1 MKLKRKLAFVFLVII
16 GVFIGYLIVAK
27 NTNIWPYHKPELLV
41 LEEKLEK
48 KYGQD
53 YKPIYLYIKT
63 DSSDEEIILLKNKL
77 EQYPEVIAVEVVP
90 WPKKS
95 KSEYSAALRLIPM
108 VKRVSGGLEGYPS
121 DVLDFLNEGKTDP
134 SSPTHIISN
143 WSLRGEPNDFFDWPY

>member
-1 MKLKRKLAFVFLVII
+1 MRLKKKLII
-16 GVFIGYLIVAK
+16 IIVVSVGVLIGYFVHAK
-27 NTNIWPYHKPELLV
+27 NANIWPYHKPELLV

-63 DSSDEEIILLKNKL
+63 NTLEEEIIFLKNKI
-77 EQYPEVIAVEVVP
+77 EQYPGVIAVEIIS

-95 KSEYSAALRLIPM
+95 KSEYSAGLRLIPM

-134 SSPTHIISN
+134 SSPTNIISN
-143 WSLRGEPNDFFDWPY
+143 WSLRGEPNYFFGLP